1 MPSLLNSVCCN
12 SLNVATK
19 LPYNST
25 TCTPTVGAVFKSVP
39 PVLSIIVQATSRSEA
54 EWTVRTWSSCVPSAN
69 SRPTALWIINTSTAP
84 VLVDLSIFRPTS
96 LFSLSFYTFIKLLQ
110 HISPPPPPPPPPYLL
125 RKLKATLQRPD
136 IRHIGI
142 LGNTMKPS
150 QGALKNF
157 VILINITAKFTL
169 HLSIWSWR
177 RPVG

>member
-1 MPSLLNSVCCN
+1 M
-12 SLNVATK
+12 

-39 PVLSIIVQATSRSEA
+39 PVLSVITQATSRSEA
-54 EWTVRTWSSCVPSAN
+54 EWTIKTRSSCVRSAN

-110 HISPPPPPPPPPYLL
+110 HIFPPPPPPPPLPPPLL
-125 RKLKATLQRPD
+125 RKLKETLKRPV

-142 LGNTMKPS
+142 LGNKIKPS
-150 QGALKNF
+150 QDTLRNF
-157 VILINITAKFTL
+157 VMLINITVKLTL

-177 RPVG
+177 RPVE